1 MCLGDYK
8 EPTAVFDSH
17 PFLNRTSYDGGRME
31 TSVPIAAQQ
40 TWLNTRRLCV
50 HGTILALCLWGTYAW
65 MMATPGLLDRN
76 GLVKGTD
83 FLHFYTLGSLALEHR
98 GAELYDMGAQAALVQ
113 QRVPEAGKVFFLPLY
128 APQVSLLFAPLAMLS
143 YPVALSVWL
152 VFNAALYVCCCWLIW
167 RSCPALRS
175 DGWLVFLLVLANPGF
190 FHLIA
195 WGQTTVLVL
204 ACFTAAY
211 LALRA
216 GRTFAAGLAIGC
228 LMVKP
233 QLGLAA
239 AFVFLG
245 AREWSVVSG
254 ATTSAVAQLSLGW
267 AYYGTSVLR
276 DYVQQLLH
284 VGTMRSLLEPR
295 LYQTHS
301 LWSFWTMLLPW
312 PVLAFW
318 LYVVSAVAVLVVASV
333 CWSSAATLSLRF
345 SALLLASVLV
355 SPHLTVYDLVILAPL
370 FLLLAD
376 WRRSAAVDDA
386 PGLGILLYGCYLLP
400 LTGPLARWTHLQLTV
415 PAMVAALGM
424 IYRAAVR
431 REIG

>member
-1 MCLGDYK
+1 
-8 EPTAVFDSH
+8 
-17 PFLNRTSYDGGRME
+17 ME

-65 MMATPGLLDRN
+65 IMATPGLLDRN

-83 FLHFYTLGSLALEHR
+83 FLHFYTLGSVALERR
-98 GAELYDMGAQAALVQ
+98 GAELYDMGAQAALLQ

-128 APQVSLLFAPLAMLS
+128 APQVSLLFAPLAVLS

-152 VFNAALYVCCCWLIW
+152 VFNAVLYVCCCWLIW
-167 RSCPALRS
+167 RTCPALRS
-175 DGWLVFLLVLANPGF
+175 DGWVVFLLVLAYPGF

-195 WGQTTVLVL
+195 WGQTSVLAL

-211 LALRA
+211 RSLRA
-216 GRTFAAGLAIGC
+216 GSTFAAGLAIGC

-312 PVLAFW
+312 PVPAFW
-318 LYVVSAVAVLVVASV
+318 FYVVSAVAVLVVASL
-333 CWSSAATLSLRF
+333 CWSSVATLSLRF
-345 SALLLASVLV
+345 SALLFASVLV
-355 SPHLTVYDLVILAPL
+355 SPHLTVYDLVILAPV

-376 WRRSAAVDDA
+376 WRRSAAVGDA
-386 PGLGILLYGCYLLP
+386 PGLGILLYGCYILP

-415 PAMVAALGM
+415 PAMVAVLRM
-424 IYRAAVR
+424 IYRAASR